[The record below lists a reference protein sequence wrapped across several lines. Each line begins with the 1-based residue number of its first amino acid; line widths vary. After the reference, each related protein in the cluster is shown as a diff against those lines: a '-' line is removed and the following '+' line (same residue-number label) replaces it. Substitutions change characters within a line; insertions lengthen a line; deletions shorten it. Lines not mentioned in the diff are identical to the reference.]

1 MVLLLKGFIRYITQK
16 KSLAPGKSMG
26 RQAMCYIATTK
37 TNGLPDY
44 FRIIIMEIIETAIII
59 AMLTTVLAC
68 GKFVKIIVER
78 VFAILLFIRLRI
90 PLNFKSCLASCKDGG
105 KCREKF
111 LSEKFLGNFFYAVQ

>member
-1 MVLLLKGFIRYITQK
+1 
-16 KSLAPGKSMG
+16 MG

-111 LSEKFLGNFFYAVQ
+111 LSKKFFGNFFHALL

>member
-1 MVLLLKGFIRYITQK
+1 MLLKGFIRYITQK

-59 AMLTTVLAC
+59 AMLTTVAAC
-68 GKFVKIIVER
+68 GKFDKIIVVR
-78 VFAILLFIRLRI
+78 VFAILLLIRLRI
-90 PLNFKSCLASCKDGG
+90 PFS
-105 KCREKF
+105 
-111 LSEKFLGNFFYAVQ
+111 